1 MTVCVQAANAA
12 RCHVRVR
19 VDLSPSNFTLAFNA
33 SLTPA
38 ITSPVISALQTA
50 SAQINA
56 AGNTGSSR
64 MQALA
69 GANAALNLSQAADA
83 LTAGQTVKDAN
94 AADKAGGVGIS
105 VSLGASSSKAT
116 QSSSADT
123 ARGSNISAG
132 ANVSIQ
138 ASGAGQASDLTVRGS
153 SIQAAGTT
161 KLKAEDQVNLQA
173 AQNTTLE
180 ASKQSSKSASV
191 GIGIQ
196 LGAAGAQMGVTVNAA
211 AGKGQ
216 GAGTDSRFTNSQVSG
231 QRVELESGG
240 DTNLQGAVVSA
251 NQVTANVGGNLNIE
265 SLQSTAAYNEKNKS
279 AGGAITFGPAP
290 GGSLSLGRSEVSS
303 DFNSVGEQSAIRAG
317 DGGFQVNVQGN
328 TSLSGGQITSTQA
341 AIDAGANSF
350 NGNTAEGLERLTT
363 TDLQNS
369 ASYKASSASVGL
381 SAGAAQSGASLSGGL
396 SGIGIG
402 SDKGSASS
410 VTTAGISGLAGN
422 SAARTGEAT
431 TAIKPIF
438 DAEKVKNEIQAQVTI
453 TQEFNKQAGQAIDR
467 YVATQRQALQ
477 EQANKAAT
485 PEDKASTEQA
495 IRDVNMQER
504 ALNIL
509 VAGLTGMAGSVVT
522 KEALSTAAE
531 KMRDLMIEDSRKFA
545 GVTDGTTTL
554 GNLTG
559 PSDGVRGDGQ
569 RIGGTRVDLDLL
581 CGADNRR
588 CITKKNPDGTLRLDL
603 DANGR
608 VLFNPEAAGMSLTVE
623 SRIIV

>member
-1 MTVCVQAANAA
+1 MNTQ
-12 RCHVRVR
+12 HHRVI
-19 VDLSPSNFTLAFNA
+19 FNKQRGCMMA
-33 SLTPA
+33 
-38 ITSPVISALQTA
+38 
-50 SAQINA
+50 
-56 AGNTGSSR
+56 
-64 MQALA
+64 
-69 GANAALNLSQAADA
+69 
-83 LTAGQTVKDAN
+83 
-94 AADKAGGVGIS
+94 
-105 VSLGASSSKAT
+105 VSE
-116 QSSSADT
+116 
-123 ARGSNISAG
+123 
-132 ANVSIQ
+132 V
-138 ASGAGQASDLTVRGS
+138 SGARSQLTC
-153 SIQAAGTT
+153 
-161 KLKAEDQVNLQA
+161 
-173 AQNTTLE
+173 
-180 ASKQSSKSASV
+180 
-191 GIGIQ
+191 
-196 LGAAGAQMGVTVNAA
+196 
-211 AGKGQ
+211 
-216 GAGTDSRFTNSQVSG
+216 
-231 QRVELESGG
+231 
-240 DTNLQGAVVSA
+240 
-251 NQVTANVGGNLNIE
+251 
-265 SLQSTAAYNEKNKS
+265 

-290 GGSLSLGRSEVSS
+290 GGSLSLGRSEVNS

-381 SAGAAQSGASLSGGL
+381 SAGAAQPGASLSGGL

-410 VTTAGISGLAGN
+410 VSTAGISGLAGN

-453 TQEFNKQAGQAIDR
+453 TQEFNKQAGRAIER

-477 EQANKAAT
+477 EQANRAAT
-485 PEDKASTEQA
+485 PEDKASAEQA

-509 VAGLTGMAGSVVT
+509 VAGLTGMGGSVVT
-522 KEALSTAAE
+522 KEALGAAAE

-559 PSDGVRGDGQ
+559 PSDGIRGDGQ
-569 RIGGTRVDLDLL
+569 KIGGTRVDLDLL
-581 CGADNRR
+581 CGADNKR
-588 CITKKNPDGTLRLDL
+588 CETNDDGSLKLNQQRQVVFKSLGAGDKSLAEFLQTPEGQKASGPTGGIQGAVGTLFGTPYTAGSWQDKLIEAFSGTHDMVGGQL
-603 DANGR
+603 SNLYDAQGNIKR
-608 VLFNPEAAGMSLTVE
+608 GMSDFERSAYDKWAAAAILPSAPFAAAEPLPPEVWKAVAILLGAG
-623 SRIIV
+623 R

>member
-94 AADKAGGVGIS
+94 AADKVGGVGIS

-161 KLKAEDQVNLQA
+161 KLKAEDQINLQA
-173 AQNTTLE
+173 AQNTTQE

-191 GIGIQ
+191 GLGIQ
-196 LGAAGAQMGVTVNAA
+196 LAAAGAQMGVTVNAA

-251 NQVTANVGGNLNIE
+251 NQVTANVGTNPFGSGGNLTIE
-265 SLQSTAAYNEKNKS
+265 SLQSTATYNEKNKS

-290 GGSLSLGRSEVSS
+290 GGSLSAGQSKVTS
-303 DFNSVGEQSAIRAG
+303 DFKSVGEQSAIRAG
-317 DGGFQVNVQGN
+317 DSGFQVNVQGN
-328 TSLSGGQITSTQA
+328 TDLKGGVIASNDNAIANNKNSLVTGT
-341 AIDAGANSF
+341 
-350 NGNTAEGLERLTT
+350 LTT
-363 TDLQNS
+363 SDIRNQAS
-369 ASYKASSASVGL
+369 ASAST
-381 SAGAAQSGASLSGGL
+381 
-396 SGIGIG
+396 SGINLSTDMFTQG
-402 SDKGSASS
+402 KY
-410 VTTAGISGLAGN
+410 GLAKACN
-422 SAARTGEAT
+422 
-431 TAIKPIF
+431 
-438 DAEKVKNEIQAQVTI
+438 
-453 TQEFNKQAGQAIDR
+453 
-467 YVATQRQALQ
+467 QR
-477 EQANKAAT
+477 
-485 PEDKASTEQA
+485 TEQCQ
-495 IRDVNMQER
+495 RRQQLKR
-504 ALNIL
+504 AKQ
-509 VAGLTGMAGSVVT
+509 G
-522 KEALSTAAE
+522 
-531 KMRDLMIEDSRKFA
+531 
-545 GVTDGTTTL
+545 
-554 GNLTG
+554 
-559 PSDGVRGDGQ
+559 
-569 RIGGTRVDLDLL
+569 
-581 CGADNRR
+581 R
-588 CITKKNPDGTLRLDL
+588 C
-603 DANGR
+603 
-608 VLFNPEAAGMSLTVE
+608 
-623 SRIIV
+623 

>member
-1 MTVCVQAANAA
+1 
-12 RCHVRVR
+12 
-19 VDLSPSNFTLAFNA
+19 
-33 SLTPA
+33 
-38 ITSPVISALQTA
+38 
-50 SAQINA
+50 
-56 AGNTGSSR
+56 

-105 VSLGASSSKAT
+105 VSVGASSSKAT

-123 ARGSNISAG
+123 ARGSIISAG

-161 KLKAEDQVNLQA
+161 KLKAEDQINLQA
-173 AQNTTLE
+173 AQNTTQE

-191 GIGIQ
+191 GLGIQ

-216 GAGTDSRFTNSQVSG
+216 GAGTDSRFTNSQVNG

-251 NQVTANVGGNLNIE
+251 NQVTANVGGNLTIE
-265 SLQSTAAYNEKNKS
+265 SLQSTATYNEKNKS

-290 GGSLSLGRSEVSS
+290 GGSLSLGQSKVNS
-303 DFNSVGEQSAIRAG
+303 DFKSVGEQSAIRAG

-369 ASYKASSASVGL
+369 ASYKASSASAGL
-381 SAGAAQSGASLSGGL
+381 SAGAAQPGASLSGGL

-402 SDKGSASS
+402 SDSGRASS

-453 TQEFNKQAGQAIDR
+453 TQEFNKQAGQAIKR

-522 KEALSTAAE
+522 KEALGAAAE
-531 KMRDLMIEDSRKFA
+531 RVNDFAPLFVMNLLRKA
-545 GVTDGTTTL
+545 VVVSG
-554 GNLTG
+554 
-559 PSDGVRGDGQ
+559 
-569 RIGGTRVDLDLL
+569 
-581 CGADNRR
+581 
-588 CITKKNPDGTLRLDL
+588 
-603 DANGR
+603 
-608 VLFNPEAAGMSLTVE
+608 
-623 SRIIV
+623 